1 MERDPAAQQV
11 SSLAADFK
19 DLIRLEDVK
28 SRVEEQV
35 VNQLARASLM
45 SILLKQHTAEQANG
59 RDTTSPARVE
69 RDPAV
74 ASSVS
79 SASQRHPSSRGKK
92 EAHRT
97 PEPQRQQGER
107 QQSSRPPLKKAA
119 SSSTLDA
126 RPSSSSSSSSFA
138 RAEPGADDGLT
149 ELERKEARFGSMFKK
164 VWLVPVRRKA
174 EAVAHVGGRHVCSL
188 RCWCGGTRSRTWP
201 CCRRCGRT

>member
-1 MERDPAAQQV
+1 M
-11 SSLAADFK
+11 
-19 DLIRLEDVK
+19 
-28 SRVEEQV
+28 
-35 VNQLARASLM
+35 NQLARASLM

-79 SASQRHPSSRGKK
+79 SASQRHLSSRGKK

-126 RPSSSSSSSSFA
+126 RPSSSSSSSSSA

-164 VWLVPVRRKA
+164 VWLVPCETKGRGCCSCWRSSCLLSQVLVRWDTQPDV
-174 EAVAHVGGRHVCSL
+174 AVL
-188 RCWCGGTRSRTWP
+188 QKMWPDLSRARAALADLYIAAASE
-201 CCRRCGRT
+201 RR